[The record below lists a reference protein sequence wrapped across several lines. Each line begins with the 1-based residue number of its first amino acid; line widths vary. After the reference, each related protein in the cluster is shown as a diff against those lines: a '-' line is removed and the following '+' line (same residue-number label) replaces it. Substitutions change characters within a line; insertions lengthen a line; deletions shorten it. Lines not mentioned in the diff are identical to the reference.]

1 MAVAVTARYASVAME
16 PAYKRCQNGGDW
28 MFHWMRSVVAVGIA
42 LGSGLLASG
51 PQPALAQGQSFYVE
65 MKPDVANC
73 GDPSYENAVKNG
85 ISLGFNVN
93 PPEAFQD
100 ANKQP
105 TGIDWDINKA
115 VLDVLGVQKIN
126 VVWMPWESVIP
137 SLLSRR
143 IDVIGA
149 DIHVTPERMKVI
161 SFSGPA
167 WWYGPVLIVQKGNPL
182 KVTDYDQLKG
192 KRVGSITGSAADLYL
207 RRIGVQPTEFKQ
219 EVDELQSLNQGRLD
233 AVLEDDVVYKEFDK
247 QNPNNS
253 LDPLWNIPVPTA
265 MVQGGGYGMAR
276 FGIRKEDCSLRA
288 AYTAALGELRASGAV
303 SSILQKYGLT
313 DRNLVMFPLHP

>member
-1 MAVAVTARYASVAME
+1 
-16 PAYKRCQNGGDW
+16 
-28 MFHWMRSVVAVGIA
+28 MFHWMRIVVVAGIA
-42 LGSGLLASG
+42 LVGRRGLG
-51 PQPALAQGQSFYVE
+51 PWPALAQGQSLYVE

-115 VLDVLGVQKIN
+115 VLDVLGIQKIN

-182 KVTDYDQLKG
+182 NITGYDQLKG

-207 RRIGVQPTEFKQ
+207 RRIGVQTTEFKQ

-233 AVLEDDVVYKEFDK
+233 AVLEDDVVYR
-247 QNPNNS
+247 NS
-253 LDPLWNIPVPTA
+253 TNKTRITASIPCGVFLSP
-265 MVQGGGYGMAR
+265 R
-276 FGIRKEDCSLRA
+276 
-288 AYTAALGELRASGAV
+288 
-303 SSILQKYGLT
+303 
-313 DRNLVMFPLHP
+313 P

>member
-1 MAVAVTARYASVAME
+1 MFRSPRITIAAGFALVLTA
-16 PAYKRCQNGGDW
+16 W
-28 MFHWMRSVVAVGIA
+28 
-42 LGSGLLASG
+42 
-51 PQPALAQGQSFYVE
+51 PALAQQPDFHAE

-73 GDPSYENAVKNG
+73 GDPSYDNAVKNG

-93 PPEAFQD
+93 PPEAYQD
-100 ANKQP
+100 ASKQP

-115 VLDVLGVQKIN
+115 VLDLLGIKQIN

-167 WWYGPVLIVQKGNPL
+167 WWYGPVLIVQKDNPL
-182 KVTDYDQLKG
+182 HITSYDQLKG

-207 RRIGVQPTEFKQ
+207 RRIGVQTTEFKQ
-219 EVDELQSLNQGRLD
+219 EVDELQSLNQQRLD
-233 AVLEDDVVYKEFDK
+233 AVLEDDVVYKQFDK
-247 QNPNNS
+247 ENPNNN
-253 LDPLWNIPVPTA
+253 LDPLWSIPVPTDII
-265 MVQGGGYGMAR
+265 QGGGYGMAR
-276 FGIRKEDCSLRA
+276 FGIRKADCSLRA
-288 AYTAALGELRASGAV
+288 AIPGRWRNFAPMARSVISSRSTACRTATS
-303 SSILQKYGLT
+303 
-313 DRNLVMFPLHP
+313 